1 MNFLFGLLVIFYSI
15 QIPDLGRA
23 TEQQKNVASELYQYI
38 FIVMLVV
45 LFFNLINLWFNRKD
59 RILVLGYMVAII
71 SSSFYVFDM
80 KLIAILYILAAF
92 LIEIQVLREN
102 VIVQTNTF
110 YLIILS
116 IAIAAIGLVAINCF
130 TYKDKVNKL
139 TKIENIDKIEYD
151 EEFFKYVS
159 ELDDHDLYFN
169 VQKDGKWGYIN
180 YKGEQKIDY
189 KYDYASCF
197 VEIEKFNKKFEVALV
212 CSDDTANLIL
222 KNERVVFS
230 YKNDVNVND
239 LEGQYEKLKMIYKD
253 ILKQEGDF
261 ESFIKKPITENFT
274 GIEAYPNESYRYPY
288 NQDYDIGITISQNG
302 KNRYEF
308 VKKGSDTTRVSIN
321 CDYLPFDEK
330 YLYVYSNG
338 YLPFY
343 WTSENIQGWY
353 TVGTERVEIE
363 GNVQILEFYGD
374 KILVK
379 DYNEGKYYFIDT
391 NKKIISPKYLDIYV
405 YDKGYIVRYENGI
418 YAVVDKEFNE
428 IMNLESNIV
437 DTSFL
442 DMGILICGNIPEY
455 IEFNEYNLPTNLSYK
470 LININER
477 AIIGE
482 GFNNL
487 YCIINKKSSTLENFI
502 DDITDVEYHFIG
514 EKYYIKE

>member
-169 VQKDGKWGYIN
+169 VQKD
-180 YKGEQKIDY
+180 
-189 KYDYASCF
+189 
-197 VEIEKFNKKFEVALV
+197 
-212 CSDDTANLIL
+212 
-222 KNERVVFS
+222 
-230 YKNDVNVND
+230 
-239 LEGQYEKLKMIYKD
+239 
-253 ILKQEGDF
+253 
-261 ESFIKKPITENFT
+261 
-274 GIEAYPNESYRYPY
+274 
-288 NQDYDIGITISQNG
+288 
-302 KNRYEF
+302 
-308 VKKGSDTTRVSIN
+308 
-321 CDYLPFDEK
+321 
-330 YLYVYSNG
+330 
-338 YLPFY
+338 
-343 WTSENIQGWY
+343 
-353 TVGTERVEIE
+353 
-363 GNVQILEFYGD
+363 
-374 KILVK
+374 
-379 DYNEGKYYFIDT
+379 
-391 NKKIISPKYLDIYV
+391 
-405 YDKGYIVRYENGI
+405 
-418 YAVVDKEFNE
+418 
-428 IMNLESNIV
+428 
-437 DTSFL
+437 
-442 DMGILICGNIPEY
+442 
-455 IEFNEYNLPTNLSYK
+455 
-470 LININER
+470 
-477 AIIGE
+477 
-482 GFNNL
+482 
-487 YCIINKKSSTLENFI
+487 
-502 DDITDVEYHFIG
+502 
-514 EKYYIKE
+514 